1 MKKSEYPTSIW
12 VALGAGEYTEW
23 GQKNFL
29 QPGDESL
36 VIIYDEKKYPKGPSE
51 LEVAALMDEYP
62 APDGIIAVRQTFV

>member
-36 VIIYDEKKYPKGPSE
+36 VIIYDENK
-51 LEVAALMDEYP
+51 
-62 APDGIIAVRQTFV
+62 